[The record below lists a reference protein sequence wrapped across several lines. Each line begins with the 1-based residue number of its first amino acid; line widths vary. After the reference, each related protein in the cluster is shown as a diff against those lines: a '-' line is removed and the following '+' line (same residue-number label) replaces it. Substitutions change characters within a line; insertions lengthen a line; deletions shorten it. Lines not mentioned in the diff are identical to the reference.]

1 MEKLAEVANLLD
13 LSGELLTSK
22 QRAVLDLY
30 YNHDLS
36 LAEIAE
42 ARNISRQGVH
52 DLIKRGERSLYKL
65 DKKLNYY
72 TKWSELERGIE
83 SILEELEYISR
94 LSDDDFA
101 DSPDSI
107 RRRLL
112 DIRQKLLT
120 LGDTWI
126 GRLNDGI

>member
-1 MEKLAEVANLLD
+1 MEKLAEVAILLD
-13 LSGELLTSK
+13 LYGELLTSK
-22 QRAVLDLY
+22 QRDVLDLY

-94 LSDDDFA
+94 LSDDDFV

>member
-1 MEKLAEVANLLD
+1 MEKLAEVAILLD
-13 LSGELLTSK
+13 LYGELLTSK
-22 QRAVLDLY
+22 QRDVLDLY

-112 DIRQKLLT
+112 AIRQKLLT

>member
-1 MEKLAEVANLLD
+1 MEKLAEVAILLD
-13 LSGELLTSK
+13 LYGELLTSK
-22 QRAVLDLY
+22 QRDVLDLY

>member
-1 MEKLAEVANLLD
+1 
-13 LSGELLTSK
+13 
-22 QRAVLDLY
+22 VLDLY